1 MTPPREVAWAL
12 FSVRCLDQE
21 SSCDHKAMPR
31 RRFTVGTIELDQ
43 RILARVARERD
54 NRPIQQRGRVKRGT
68 NGVWSEIWLWMRDI
82 QLHAAGAVAM
92 TWAVLSRIVR
102 VALLR
107 CVLSAMSF
115 RAAGWKRFVRCF
127 SRESR
132 CICCQEQL
140 RNRASIAATHRYPRS
155 ESENKCVAHSGADGR
170 GALHGG
176 IFGLELQALHTQ
188 AAQFRNELE
197 NRCAHEAFILTNAS
211 AKSSSMA

>member
-1 MTPPREVAWAL
+1 
-12 FSVRCLDQE
+12 
-21 SSCDHKAMPR
+21 MPR

-43 RILARVARERD
+43 RILAHVARERD

-68 NGVWSEIWLWMRDI
+68 NGVWREIWLWMRDI

-127 SRESR
+127 DRESR
-132 CICCQEQL
+132 CIRRQEQL

-188 AAQFRNELE
+188 AAQCRNELE